1 MRCSDIVAAF
11 RDYLTAE
18 LHLAVR
24 TVETYV
30 REAEALCLYARDHD
44 EDLRSY
50 SAGEL
55 IRYLVDRQTAED
67 SEGDVAASQQVGVD
81 QRTIAKILSS
91 LRAFFHYLVLE
102 GYRSS
107 NPATEI
113 EMPRMA
119 QRVPGV
125 LSVEEVDRLLD
136 TIDTRTP
143 VGVRDRALFEVIY
156 SCGLRISEAV
166 DLTMDR
172 LYLREGLIRVVGK
185 GGKDRL
191 VPAGDEA
198 VSRLEHYVTEA
209 RPKLAKPGTQ
219 ETAVFLNHLG
229 RGLSRKGMWKRF
241 RELCAQAGVEAKVHT
256 LRHSYAT
263 HLLEGGADL
272 RAVQELLGH
281 SDISTTQIYTHID
294 RDDLR
299 SYHRQYHPKG

>member
-1 MRCSDIVAAF
+1 MHCFDLVPAF

-18 LHLAVR
+18 LHLATR

-30 REAEALCLYARDHD
+30 READALCVYAADHE
-44 EDLRSY
+44 EDVLSY
-50 SAGEL
+50 SSGDL
-55 IRYLVDRQTAED
+55 IRYLVARQTAE
-67 SEGDVAASQQVGVD
+67 GVD
-81 QRTIAKILSS
+81 QRTIAKIVSS

-125 LSVEEVDRLLD
+125 LTVEAVDRLLN
-136 TIDTRTP
+136 TIDTRSP
-143 VGVRDRALFEVIY
+143 VGLRDRALFEVIY

-166 DLTMDR
+166 DLTLDR

-191 VPAGDEA
+191 VPAGDAA
-198 VSRLEHYVTEA
+198 VAWLERYVSEA
-209 RPKLAKPGTQ
+209 RPKLVKPGKTGD
-219 ETAVFLNHLG
+219 AVFLNHLG
-229 RGLSRKGMWKRF
+229 TGLSRKGMWKRF
-241 RELCAQAGVEAKVHT
+241 RDLCSEAGIDAKVHT

-299 SYHRQYHPKG
+299 DYHRQYHPKG

>member
-1 MRCSDIVAAF
+1 MNGNALVESF

-18 LHLAVR
+18 LHLAER

-30 REAEALCLYARDHD
+30 REAAALCGYAGKDG
-44 EDLRSY
+44 
-50 SAGEL
+50 GEL
-55 IRYLVDRQTAED
+55 TAYSSGDVIRYLVHRQTDE
-67 SEGDVAASQQVGVD
+67 SGID

-102 GYRSS
+102 GYRES
-107 NPATEI
+107 NPATDI
-113 EMPRMA
+113 DMPRMA

-136 TIDTRTP
+136 TIDTSGP
-143 VGVRDRALFEVIY
+143 VGLRDRALFELIY

-166 DLTMDR
+166 DLSMER
-172 LYLREGLIRVVGK
+172 LYLREGLIRVIGK

-191 VPAGDEA
+191 VPVGDAA
-198 VSRLEHYVTEA
+198 VSWLQRYLTEA
-209 RPKLAKPGTQ
+209 RPKLFKPGKTDS
-219 ETAVFLNHLG
+219 AVFLSHLG
-229 RGLSRKGMWKRF
+229 RQLSRKGMWKRF

-299 SYHRQYHPKG
+299 EYHRQYHPRS

>member
-1 MRCSDIVAAF
+1 MSSLTLVSSF

-18 LHLAVR
+18 LHLAER

-30 REAEALCLYARDHD
+30 REAGALCTYAAEND
-44 EDLRSY
+44 EEVERYASGDV
-50 SAGEL
+50 
-55 IRYLVDRQTAED
+55 IRYLVHRQTAD
-67 SEGDVAASQQVGVD
+67 TGID

-102 GYRSS
+102 GYREE
-107 NPATEI
+107 NPASDI

-125 LSVEEVDRLLD
+125 LSIDEVDRLLD
-136 TIDTRTP
+136 TIDTSTP
-143 VGVRDRALFEVIY
+143 VGVRDRALFELIY

-166 DLTMDR
+166 DLTMER

-191 VPAGDEA
+191 VPAGDAA
-198 VSRLEHYVTEA
+198 VTWLHRYLTES
-209 RPKLAKPGTQ
+209 RPKLAKPGKTDS
-219 ETAVFLNHLG
+219 AVFLSHLG
-229 RGLSRKGMWKRF
+229 SRLSRKGMWKRF
-241 RELCAQAGVEAKVHT
+241 RELCAHAGIEAKVHT

-299 SYHRQYHPKG
+299 KYHEEYHPKG